1 MNKLNRIIANSINH
15 LLTNC
20 LIAAIFIPVIAIMPF
35 TAWLG
40 LVLVVFI
47 TLRKGPGYSATVF
60 MATIVATCVKHL
72 SSLPVEISLLKGL
85 MFFLPGYLL
94 ALVLRSQADW
104 QAVAKVNLSMVLL
117 ASLLINFF
125 APETALAIFKIFETL
140 VNEMQ
145 SDSAI
150 SEWLRDGSSMSHQ
163 TIANY
168 LLGIQLLIASLST
181 VSALLVARYM
191 QGRMFYPGGF
201 SKELMAFRGERLVL
215 VMMGFDALLALWGS
229 AVALN
234 VLPAFLFYFMFSGIV
249 LCYHSLTNRRP
260 LNRFI
265 LLFGPMLIVPYL
277 ILPLF
282 LMFGTLDSLFNIRVY
297 LSGKTE

>member
-1 MNKLNRIIANSINH
+1 
-15 LLTNC
+15 
-20 LIAAIFIPVIAIMPF
+20 
-35 TAWLG
+35 
-40 LVLVVFI
+40 
-47 TLRKGPGYSATVF
+47 
-60 MATIVATCVKHL
+60 
-72 SSLPVEISLLKGL
+72 
-85 MFFLPGYLL
+85 
-94 ALVLRSQADW
+94 
-104 QAVAKVNLSMVLL
+104 
-117 ASLLINFF
+117 
-125 APETALAIFKIFETL
+125 
-140 VNEMQ
+140 
-145 SDSAI
+145 
-150 SEWLRDGSSMSHQ
+150 
-163 TIANY
+163 
-168 LLGIQLLIASLST
+168 
-181 VSALLVARYM
+181 
-191 QGRMFYPGGF
+191 
-201 SKELMAFRGERLVL
+201 KELMAFRGERLVL